1 MLVKNVEKK
10 DSKTASFQVEVDANE
25 FDKAVT
31 EAFNK
36 NKSSI
41 SIPGF
46 RKGKAPRAVV
56 EGMYGSD
63 VFYQDAIDALL
74 APAYEHGYDNCGL
87 RIIGKPAVSNMD
99 LSDDKILTF
108 TFDVELYPEV
118 TLGEYKNLSAAKET
132 FIITEEDVD
141 GQINGVRKRNG
152 RVIDL
157 EREAQMGDTA
167 DIDFVGTLD
176 GAAFDGGS
184 AEGYELELGSNT
196 FVPGFEEQIVGMNI
210 GDVKDIIQRDFASAD
225 GNGYI
230 VLPPQVLNAGNYGVP
245 ESRERVIFI
254 GIRKDVL
261 RKQALAALTSQS
273 IPEEYNPYPRPTH
286 AGNTAQPGLLP
297 KVTTY
302 DVLKYLPEPAD
313 AVDPSQRIYSK
324 AKFQTN
330 GSQGQTEIKLDGLG
344 PTIRSEHHGNIEYRR
359 LSAEHGGK
367 HIAELDNGM
376 QERRLTPRECALI
389 QTFPPDFRFVM
400 HDKDGRKYRLSSSG
414 AYKVIGNAV
423 PPVLAFNIAM
433 RLQNLWDKYFID

>member
-99 LSDDKILTF
+99 LSDDKVLTF
-108 TFDVELYPEV
+108 TFNVELYPEV

-176 GAAFDGGS
+176 GVAFDGGS

-210 GDVKDIIQRDFASAD
+210 GDVKDINITFPDDYTPEMAGKDVVFKVTLNGLSMTELPELDDDFVQDVSEFNTVEEYRAD
-225 GNGYI
+225 TRKDMERVMQEQMDAKWRTAIMTQACNNMTVEI
-230 VLPPQVLNAGNYGVP
+230 P
-245 ESRERVIFI
+245 ESMMEEKIDEL
-254 GIRKDVL
+254 IRSYAANFGLTDPKMTTDDIKNMMGL
-261 RKQALAALTSQS
+261 DEEAINATIRPAAEYQIKQELLLDAIVTAENIEITDEELEDYIKGAAETVGVTADQ
-273 IPEEYNPYPRPTH
+273 IRQYFGEEYIKNEFKKEK
-286 AGNTAQPGLLP
+286 ASKIVIESAVETA
-297 KVTTY
+297 
-302 DVLKYLPEPAD
+302 PEAAP
-313 AVDPSQRIYSK
+313 
-324 AKFQTN
+324 
-330 GSQGQTEIKLDGLG
+330 E
-344 PTIRSEHHGNIEYRR
+344 
-359 LSAEHGGK
+359 AE
-367 HIAELDNGM
+367 AE
-376 QERRLTPRECALI
+376 
-389 QTFPPDFRFVM
+389 
-400 HDKDGRKYRLSSSG
+400 
-414 AYKVIGNAV
+414 
-423 PPVLAFNIAM
+423 
-433 RLQNLWDKYFID
+433 

>member
-46 RKGKAPRAVV
+46 RKGKAPRTVV

-99 LSDDKILTF
+99 LSDDKVLTF

-132 FIITEEDVD
+132 FVITEEDVD

-176 GAAFDGGS
+176 GVAFDGGS

-210 GDVKDIIQRDFASAD
+210 GDVKDINITFPEDYTPEMAGKDVVFKVTLNGLSMTELPELDDDFVQDVSEFNTVEEYRAD
-225 GNGYI
+225 TRKDMERVMQEQMDAKWRTAIMTQACNNMTVEI
-230 VLPPQVLNAGNYGVP
+230 P
-245 ESRERVIFI
+245 ESMMEEKIDEL
-254 GIRKDVL
+254 IRSYAANFGLTDPKMTTDDIKNMMGL
-261 RKQALAALTSQS
+261 DEEAINATIRPAAEYQIKQELLLDAIVTAENIEITDEELEDYIKGAAETVGVTADQ
-273 IPEEYNPYPRPTH
+273 IRQYFGEEYIKNEFKKEK
-286 AGNTAQPGLLP
+286 ASKIVIESAVETA
-297 KVTTY
+297 
-302 DVLKYLPEPAD
+302 PEAAP
-313 AVDPSQRIYSK
+313 
-324 AKFQTN
+324 
-330 GSQGQTEIKLDGLG
+330 E
-344 PTIRSEHHGNIEYRR
+344 
-359 LSAEHGGK
+359 AE
-367 HIAELDNGM
+367 AE
-376 QERRLTPRECALI
+376 
-389 QTFPPDFRFVM
+389 
-400 HDKDGRKYRLSSSG
+400 
-414 AYKVIGNAV
+414 
-423 PPVLAFNIAM
+423 
-433 RLQNLWDKYFID
+433 

>member
-132 FIITEEDVD
+132 FVITEEDVD

-176 GAAFDGGS
+176 GVAFDGGS

-210 GDVKDIIQRDFASAD
+210 GDVKDINITFPEDYTPEMAGKDVVFKVTLNSLSKTELPELDDDFVQDVSEFNTVEEYRAD
-225 GNGYI
+225 TRKDMERVMQEQMDAKWRTAIMTQACNNMTVEI
-230 VLPPQVLNAGNYGVP
+230 P
-245 ESRERVIFI
+245 ESMMEEKIDEL
-254 GIRKDVL
+254 IRSYAANFGLTDPKMTTDDIKNMMGL
-261 RKQALAALTSQS
+261 DEEAINATIRPAAEYQIKQELLLDAIVTAENIEITDEELEDYIKGAAETVGVTADQ
-273 IPEEYNPYPRPTH
+273 IRQYFGEEYIKNEFKKEK
-286 AGNTAQPGLLP
+286 ASKIVIESAVETA
-297 KVTTY
+297 
-302 DVLKYLPEPAD
+302 PEAAP
-313 AVDPSQRIYSK
+313 
-324 AKFQTN
+324 
-330 GSQGQTEIKLDGLG
+330 E
-344 PTIRSEHHGNIEYRR
+344 
-359 LSAEHGGK
+359 AE
-367 HIAELDNGM
+367 AE
-376 QERRLTPRECALI
+376 
-389 QTFPPDFRFVM
+389 
-400 HDKDGRKYRLSSSG
+400 
-414 AYKVIGNAV
+414 
-423 PPVLAFNIAM
+423 
-433 RLQNLWDKYFID
+433 

>member
-87 RIIGKPAVSNMD
+87 RIIGKPAVSNMN
-99 LSDDKILTF
+99 LSDDKVLTF

-132 FIITEEDVD
+132 FVITEEDVD

-176 GAAFDGGS
+176 GVAFDGGS

-210 GDVKDIIQRDFASAD
+210 GDVKDINITFPDDYTPEMAGKDVVFKVTLNGLSVTELPELDDDFVQDVSEFNTVEEYRAD
-225 GNGYI
+225 TRKDMERVMQEQMDAKWRTAIMTQACNNMTVEI
-230 VLPPQVLNAGNYGVP
+230 P
-245 ESRERVIFI
+245 ESMMEEKIDELIHSYAANFGLTDPKMTTDDI
-254 GIRKDVL
+254 KNMMGLDEEAINATIRPAAEYQI
-261 RKQALAALTSQS
+261 KQELLLDAIATAENIEITDEELEDYIKGAAETVGVTADQ
-273 IPEEYNPYPRPTH
+273 IRQYFGEEYIKNEFKKEK
-286 AGNTAQPGLLP
+286 ASKIVIESAVETA
-297 KVTTY
+297 
-302 DVLKYLPEPAD
+302 PEAAP
-313 AVDPSQRIYSK
+313 
-324 AKFQTN
+324 
-330 GSQGQTEIKLDGLG
+330 E
-344 PTIRSEHHGNIEYRR
+344 
-359 LSAEHGGK
+359 AE
-367 HIAELDNGM
+367 AE
-376 QERRLTPRECALI
+376 
-389 QTFPPDFRFVM
+389 
-400 HDKDGRKYRLSSSG
+400 
-414 AYKVIGNAV
+414 
-423 PPVLAFNIAM
+423 
-433 RLQNLWDKYFID
+433 

>member
-99 LSDDKILTF
+99 LSDDKVLTF

-132 FIITEEDVD
+132 FVITEEDVD

-176 GAAFDGGS
+176 GVAFDGGS

-210 GDVKDIIQRDFASAD
+210 GDVKDINITFPDDYTPEMAGKDVVFKVTLNGLSMTELPELDDDFVQDVSEFNTVEEYRAD
-225 GNGYI
+225 TRKDMERVMQEQMDAKWRTAIMTQACNNMTVEI
-230 VLPPQVLNAGNYGVP
+230 P
-245 ESRERVIFI
+245 ESMMEEKIDEL
-254 GIRKDVL
+254 IRSYAANFGLTDPKMTTDDIKNMMGL
-261 RKQALAALTSQS
+261 DEEAINATIRPAAEYQIKQELLLDAIATAENIEITDEELEDYIKGAAETVGVTADQ
-273 IPEEYNPYPRPTH
+273 IRQYFGEEYIKNEFKKEK
-286 AGNTAQPGLLP
+286 ASKIVIESAVETA
-297 KVTTY
+297 
-302 DVLKYLPEPAD
+302 PEAAP
-313 AVDPSQRIYSK
+313 
-324 AKFQTN
+324 
-330 GSQGQTEIKLDGLG
+330 E
-344 PTIRSEHHGNIEYRR
+344 
-359 LSAEHGGK
+359 AE
-367 HIAELDNGM
+367 AE
-376 QERRLTPRECALI
+376 
-389 QTFPPDFRFVM
+389 
-400 HDKDGRKYRLSSSG
+400 
-414 AYKVIGNAV
+414 
-423 PPVLAFNIAM
+423 
-433 RLQNLWDKYFID
+433 

>member
-132 FIITEEDVD
+132 FVITEEDVD

-176 GAAFDGGS
+176 GVAFDGGS

-210 GDVKDIIQRDFASAD
+210 GDVKDINITFPDDYTPEMAGKDVVFKVTLNGLSVTELPELDDDFVQDVSEFNTVEEYRAD
-225 GNGYI
+225 TRKDMERVMQEQMDAKWRTAIMTQACNNMTVEI
-230 VLPPQVLNAGNYGVP
+230 P
-245 ESRERVIFI
+245 ESMMEEKIDEL
-254 GIRKDVL
+254 IRSYAANFGLTDPKMTTDDIKNMMGL
-261 RKQALAALTSQS
+261 DEEAINATIRPAAEYQIKQELLLDAIATAENIEITDEELEDYIKGAAETVGVTADQ
-273 IPEEYNPYPRPTH
+273 IRQYFGEEYIKNEFKKEK
-286 AGNTAQPGLLP
+286 ASKIVIESAVETA
-297 KVTTY
+297 
-302 DVLKYLPEPAD
+302 PEAAP
-313 AVDPSQRIYSK
+313 
-324 AKFQTN
+324 
-330 GSQGQTEIKLDGLG
+330 E
-344 PTIRSEHHGNIEYRR
+344 
-359 LSAEHGGK
+359 AE
-367 HIAELDNGM
+367 AE
-376 QERRLTPRECALI
+376 
-389 QTFPPDFRFVM
+389 
-400 HDKDGRKYRLSSSG
+400 
-414 AYKVIGNAV
+414 
-423 PPVLAFNIAM
+423 
-433 RLQNLWDKYFID
+433 

>member
-99 LSDDKILTF
+99 LSDDKVLTF

-132 FIITEEDVD
+132 FVITEEDVD

-176 GAAFDGGS
+176 GVAFDGGS

-210 GDVKDIIQRDFASAD
+210 GDVKDINITFPEDYTPEMAGKDVVFKVTLNGLSMTELPELDDDFVQDVSEFNTVEEYRAD
-225 GNGYI
+225 TRKDMERVMQEQMDAKWRTAIMTQACNNMTVEI
-230 VLPPQVLNAGNYGVP
+230 P
-245 ESRERVIFI
+245 ESMMEEKIDEL
-254 GIRKDVL
+254 IRSYAANFGLTDPKMTTDDIKNMMGL
-261 RKQALAALTSQS
+261 DEEAINATIRPAAEYQIKQELLLDAIVTAENIEITDEELEDYIKGAAETVGVTADQ
-273 IPEEYNPYPRPTH
+273 IRQYFGEEYIKNEFKKEK
-286 AGNTAQPGLLP
+286 ASKIVIESAVETA
-297 KVTTY
+297 
-302 DVLKYLPEPAD
+302 PEAAP
-313 AVDPSQRIYSK
+313 
-324 AKFQTN
+324 
-330 GSQGQTEIKLDGLG
+330 E
-344 PTIRSEHHGNIEYRR
+344 
-359 LSAEHGGK
+359 AE
-367 HIAELDNGM
+367 AE
-376 QERRLTPRECALI
+376 
-389 QTFPPDFRFVM
+389 
-400 HDKDGRKYRLSSSG
+400 
-414 AYKVIGNAV
+414 
-423 PPVLAFNIAM
+423 
-433 RLQNLWDKYFID
+433 

>member
-56 EGMYGSD
+56 ECMYGSD

-210 GDVKDIIQRDFASAD
+210 GDVKDINITFPEDYTPEMAGKDVVFKVTLNGLSMTELPELDDDFVQDVSEFNTVEEYRAD
-225 GNGYI
+225 TRKDMERVMQEQMDAKWRTAIMTQACNNMTVEI
-230 VLPPQVLNAGNYGVP
+230 P
-245 ESRERVIFI
+245 ESMMEEKIDEL
-254 GIRKDVL
+254 IRSYAANFGLTDPKMSTDDIKNMMGL
-261 RKQALAALTSQS
+261 DEEAINATIRPAAEYQIKQELLLDAIVTAENIEITDEELEDYIKGAAETVGVTADQ
-273 IPEEYNPYPRPTH
+273 IRQYFGEEYIKNEFKKEK
-286 AGNTAQPGLLP
+286 ASKIVIESAVETA
-297 KVTTY
+297 
-302 DVLKYLPEPAD
+302 PEAAP
-313 AVDPSQRIYSK
+313 
-324 AKFQTN
+324 
-330 GSQGQTEIKLDGLG
+330 E
-344 PTIRSEHHGNIEYRR
+344 
-359 LSAEHGGK
+359 AE
-367 HIAELDNGM
+367 AE
-376 QERRLTPRECALI
+376 
-389 QTFPPDFRFVM
+389 
-400 HDKDGRKYRLSSSG
+400 
-414 AYKVIGNAV
+414 
-423 PPVLAFNIAM
+423 
-433 RLQNLWDKYFID
+433 

>member
-99 LSDDKILTF
+99 LSDDKVLTF

-132 FIITEEDVD
+132 FVITEEDVD

-176 GAAFDGGS
+176 GVAFDGGS

-210 GDVKDIIQRDFASAD
+210 GDVKDINITFPEDYTPEMAGKDVVFKVTLNGLSMTELPELDDDFVQDVSEFNTVEEYRAD
-225 GNGYI
+225 TRKDMERVMQEQMDAKWRTAIMTQACNNMTVEI
-230 VLPPQVLNAGNYGVP
+230 P
-245 ESRERVIFI
+245 ESMMEEKIDEL
-254 GIRKDVL
+254 IRSYAANFGLTDPKMTTDDIKNMMGL
-261 RKQALAALTSQS
+261 DEEAINATIRPAAEYQIKQELLLDAIATAENIEITDEELEDYIKGAAETVGVTADQ
-273 IPEEYNPYPRPTH
+273 IRQYFGEEYIKNEFKKEK
-286 AGNTAQPGLLP
+286 ASKIVIESAVETA
-297 KVTTY
+297 
-302 DVLKYLPEPAD
+302 PEAAP
-313 AVDPSQRIYSK
+313 
-324 AKFQTN
+324 
-330 GSQGQTEIKLDGLG
+330 E
-344 PTIRSEHHGNIEYRR
+344 
-359 LSAEHGGK
+359 AE
-367 HIAELDNGM
+367 AE
-376 QERRLTPRECALI
+376 
-389 QTFPPDFRFVM
+389 
-400 HDKDGRKYRLSSSG
+400 
-414 AYKVIGNAV
+414 
-423 PPVLAFNIAM
+423 
-433 RLQNLWDKYFID
+433 

>member
-99 LSDDKILTF
+99 LSDDKVLTF

-132 FIITEEDVD
+132 FVITEEDVD

-176 GAAFDGGS
+176 GVAFDGGS

-210 GDVKDIIQRDFASAD
+210 GDVKDINITFPDDYTPEMAGKDVVFKVTLNGLSVTELPELDDDFVQDVSEFNTVEEYRAD
-225 GNGYI
+225 TRKDMERVMQEQMDAKWRTAIMTQACNNMTVEI
-230 VLPPQVLNAGNYGVP
+230 P
-245 ESRERVIFI
+245 ESMMEEKIDELIHSYAANFGLTDPKMTTDDI
-254 GIRKDVL
+254 KNMMGLDEEAINATIRPAAEYQI
-261 RKQALAALTSQS
+261 KQELLLDAIATAENIEITDEELEDYIKGAAETVGVTADQ
-273 IPEEYNPYPRPTH
+273 IRQYFGEEYIKNEFKKEK
-286 AGNTAQPGLLP
+286 ASKIVIESAVETA
-297 KVTTY
+297 
-302 DVLKYLPEPAD
+302 PEAAP
-313 AVDPSQRIYSK
+313 
-324 AKFQTN
+324 
-330 GSQGQTEIKLDGLG
+330 E
-344 PTIRSEHHGNIEYRR
+344 
-359 LSAEHGGK
+359 AE
-367 HIAELDNGM
+367 AE
-376 QERRLTPRECALI
+376 
-389 QTFPPDFRFVM
+389 
-400 HDKDGRKYRLSSSG
+400 
-414 AYKVIGNAV
+414 
-423 PPVLAFNIAM
+423 
-433 RLQNLWDKYFID
+433 

>member
-99 LSDDKILTF
+99 LSDDKVLTF

-176 GAAFDGGS
+176 GVAFDGGS

-210 GDVKDIIQRDFASAD
+210 GDVKDINITFPDDYTPEMAGKDVVFKVTLNGLSMTELPELDDDFVQDVSEFNTVEEYRAD
-225 GNGYI
+225 TRKDMERVMQEQMDAKWRTAIMTQACNNMTVEI
-230 VLPPQVLNAGNYGVP
+230 P
-245 ESRERVIFI
+245 ESMMEEKIDELIHSYAANFGLTDPKMTTDDI
-254 GIRKDVL
+254 KNMMGLDEEAINATIRPAAEYQI
-261 RKQALAALTSQS
+261 KQELLLDAIVTAENIEITDEELEDYIKGAAETVGVTADQ
-273 IPEEYNPYPRPTH
+273 IRQYFGEEYIKNEFKKEK
-286 AGNTAQPGLLP
+286 ASKIVIESAVETA
-297 KVTTY
+297 
-302 DVLKYLPEPAD
+302 PEAAP
-313 AVDPSQRIYSK
+313 
-324 AKFQTN
+324 
-330 GSQGQTEIKLDGLG
+330 E
-344 PTIRSEHHGNIEYRR
+344 
-359 LSAEHGGK
+359 AE
-367 HIAELDNGM
+367 AE
-376 QERRLTPRECALI
+376 
-389 QTFPPDFRFVM
+389 
-400 HDKDGRKYRLSSSG
+400 
-414 AYKVIGNAV
+414 
-423 PPVLAFNIAM
+423 
-433 RLQNLWDKYFID
+433 

>member
-10 DSKTASFQVEVDANE
+10 DSKTASFQVEVDSNE

-210 GDVKDIIQRDFASAD
+210 GDVKDINITFPEDYTPEMAGKDVVFKVTLNGLSMTELPELDDDFVQDVSEFNTVEEYRAD
-225 GNGYI
+225 TRKDMERVMQEQMDAKWRTAIMTQACNNMTVEI
-230 VLPPQVLNAGNYGVP
+230 P
-245 ESRERVIFI
+245 ESMMDEKIDEL
-254 GIRKDVL
+254 IRSYAANFGLTDPKMSTDDIKNMMGL
-261 RKQALAALTSQS
+261 DEEAINATIRPAAEYQIKQELLLDAIATAENIEITDEELEDYIKGAAETVGVTADQ
-273 IPEEYNPYPRPTH
+273 IRQYFGEEYIKNEFKKEK
-286 AGNTAQPGLLP
+286 ASKIVIESAVETA
-297 KVTTY
+297 
-302 DVLKYLPEPAD
+302 PEAAP
-313 AVDPSQRIYSK
+313 
-324 AKFQTN
+324 
-330 GSQGQTEIKLDGLG
+330 E
-344 PTIRSEHHGNIEYRR
+344 
-359 LSAEHGGK
+359 AE
-367 HIAELDNGM
+367 AE
-376 QERRLTPRECALI
+376 
-389 QTFPPDFRFVM
+389 
-400 HDKDGRKYRLSSSG
+400 
-414 AYKVIGNAV
+414 
-423 PPVLAFNIAM
+423 
-433 RLQNLWDKYFID
+433 

>member
-99 LSDDKILTF
+99 LSDDKVLTF

-132 FIITEEDVD
+132 FVITEEDVD

-176 GAAFDGGS
+176 GVAFDGGS

-210 GDVKDIIQRDFASAD
+210 GDVKDINITFPEDYTPEMAGKDVVFKVTLNGLSMTELPELDDDFVQDVSEFNTVEEYRAD
-225 GNGYI
+225 TRKDMERVMQEQMDAKWRTAIMTQACNNMTVEI
-230 VLPPQVLNAGNYGVP
+230 P
-245 ESRERVIFI
+245 ESMMEEKIDELIHSYAANFGLTDPKMTTDDI
-254 GIRKDVL
+254 KNMMGLDEEAINATIRPAAEYQI
-261 RKQALAALTSQS
+261 KQELLLDAIVTAENIEITDEELENYIKGAAETVGVTADQ
-273 IPEEYNPYPRPTH
+273 IRQYFGEEYIKNEFKKEK
-286 AGNTAQPGLLP
+286 ASKIVIESAVETA
-297 KVTTY
+297 
-302 DVLKYLPEPAD
+302 PEAAP
-313 AVDPSQRIYSK
+313 
-324 AKFQTN
+324 
-330 GSQGQTEIKLDGLG
+330 E
-344 PTIRSEHHGNIEYRR
+344 
-359 LSAEHGGK
+359 AE
-367 HIAELDNGM
+367 AE
-376 QERRLTPRECALI
+376 
-389 QTFPPDFRFVM
+389 
-400 HDKDGRKYRLSSSG
+400 
-414 AYKVIGNAV
+414 
-423 PPVLAFNIAM
+423 
-433 RLQNLWDKYFID
+433 

>member
-99 LSDDKILTF
+99 LSDDKVLTF

-132 FIITEEDVD
+132 FVITEEDVD

-176 GAAFDGGS
+176 GVAFDGGS

-210 GDVKDIIQRDFASAD
+210 GDVKDINITFPEDYTPEMAGKDVVFKVTLNSLSKTELPELDDDFVQDVSEFNTVEEYRAD
-225 GNGYI
+225 TRKDMERVMQEQMDAKWRTAIMTQACNNMTVEI
-230 VLPPQVLNAGNYGVP
+230 P
-245 ESRERVIFI
+245 ESMMDEKIDEL
-254 GIRKDVL
+254 IRSYAANFGLTDPKMTTDDIKNMMGL
-261 RKQALAALTSQS
+261 DEEAINATIRPAAEYQIKQELLLDAIVTAENIEITDEELEDYIKGAAETVGVTADQ
-273 IPEEYNPYPRPTH
+273 IRQYFGEEYIKNEFKKEK
-286 AGNTAQPGLLP
+286 ASKIVIESAVETA
-297 KVTTY
+297 
-302 DVLKYLPEPAD
+302 PEAAP
-313 AVDPSQRIYSK
+313 
-324 AKFQTN
+324 
-330 GSQGQTEIKLDGLG
+330 E
-344 PTIRSEHHGNIEYRR
+344 
-359 LSAEHGGK
+359 AE
-367 HIAELDNGM
+367 AE
-376 QERRLTPRECALI
+376 
-389 QTFPPDFRFVM
+389 
-400 HDKDGRKYRLSSSG
+400 
-414 AYKVIGNAV
+414 
-423 PPVLAFNIAM
+423 
-433 RLQNLWDKYFID
+433 

>member
-99 LSDDKILTF
+99 LSDDKVLTF

-132 FIITEEDVD
+132 FVITEEDVD

-176 GAAFDGGS
+176 GVAFDGGS

-210 GDVKDIIQRDFASAD
+210 GDVKDINITFPEDYTPEMAGKDVVFKVTLNGLSMTELPELDDDFVQDVSEFNTVEEYRAD
-225 GNGYI
+225 TRKDMERVMQEQMDAKWRTAIMTQACNNMSVEI
-230 VLPPQVLNAGNYGVP
+230 P
-245 ESRERVIFI
+245 ESMMEEKIDELIHSYAANFGLTDPKMTTDDI
-254 GIRKDVL
+254 KNMMGLDEEAINATIRPAAEYQI
-261 RKQALAALTSQS
+261 KQELLLDAIVTAENIEITDEELEDYIKGAAETVGVTADQ
-273 IPEEYNPYPRPTH
+273 IRQYFGEEYIKNEFKKEK
-286 AGNTAQPGLLP
+286 ASKIVIESAVETA
-297 KVTTY
+297 
-302 DVLKYLPEPAD
+302 PEAAP
-313 AVDPSQRIYSK
+313 
-324 AKFQTN
+324 
-330 GSQGQTEIKLDGLG
+330 E
-344 PTIRSEHHGNIEYRR
+344 
-359 LSAEHGGK
+359 AE
-367 HIAELDNGM
+367 AE
-376 QERRLTPRECALI
+376 
-389 QTFPPDFRFVM
+389 
-400 HDKDGRKYRLSSSG
+400 
-414 AYKVIGNAV
+414 
-423 PPVLAFNIAM
+423 
-433 RLQNLWDKYFID
+433 

>member
-99 LSDDKILTF
+99 LSDDKVLTF

-132 FIITEEDVD
+132 FVITEEDVD

-176 GAAFDGGS
+176 GVAFDGGS

-210 GDVKDIIQRDFASAD
+210 GDVKDINITFPDDYTPEMAGKDVVFKVTLNGLSVTELPELDDDFVQDVSEFNTVEEYRAD
-225 GNGYI
+225 TRKDMERVMQEQMDAKWRTAIMTQACNNMTVEI
-230 VLPPQVLNAGNYGVP
+230 P
-245 ESRERVIFI
+245 ESMMEEKIDDL
-254 GIRKDVL
+254 IRSYAANFGLTDPKMTTDDIKNMMGL
-261 RKQALAALTSQS
+261 DEEAINATIRPAAEYQIKQELLLDAIATAENIEITDEELEDYIKGAAETVGVTADQ
-273 IPEEYNPYPRPTH
+273 IRQYFGEEYIKNEFKKEK
-286 AGNTAQPGLLP
+286 ASKIVIESAVETA
-297 KVTTY
+297 
-302 DVLKYLPEPAD
+302 PEAAP
-313 AVDPSQRIYSK
+313 
-324 AKFQTN
+324 
-330 GSQGQTEIKLDGLG
+330 E
-344 PTIRSEHHGNIEYRR
+344 
-359 LSAEHGGK
+359 AE
-367 HIAELDNGM
+367 AE
-376 QERRLTPRECALI
+376 
-389 QTFPPDFRFVM
+389 
-400 HDKDGRKYRLSSSG
+400 
-414 AYKVIGNAV
+414 
-423 PPVLAFNIAM
+423 
-433 RLQNLWDKYFID
+433 

>member
-132 FIITEEDVD
+132 FVITEEDVD

-176 GAAFDGGS
+176 GVAFDGGS

-210 GDVKDIIQRDFASAD
+210 GDVKDINITFPDDYTPEMAGKDVVFKVTLNGLSVTELPELDDDFVQDVSEFNTVEEYRAD
-225 GNGYI
+225 TRKDMERVMQEQMDAKWRTAIMTQACNNMTVEI
-230 VLPPQVLNAGNYGVP
+230 P
-245 ESRERVIFI
+245 ESMMEEKIDELIHSYAANFGLTDPKMTTDDI
-254 GIRKDVL
+254 KNMMGLDEEAINATIRPAAEYQI
-261 RKQALAALTSQS
+261 KQELLLDAIVTAENIEITDEELEDYIKGAAETVGVTADQ
-273 IPEEYNPYPRPTH
+273 IRQYFGEEYIKNEFKKEK
-286 AGNTAQPGLLP
+286 ASKIVIESAVETA
-297 KVTTY
+297 
-302 DVLKYLPEPAD
+302 PEAAP
-313 AVDPSQRIYSK
+313 
-324 AKFQTN
+324 
-330 GSQGQTEIKLDGLG
+330 E
-344 PTIRSEHHGNIEYRR
+344 
-359 LSAEHGGK
+359 AE
-367 HIAELDNGM
+367 AE
-376 QERRLTPRECALI
+376 
-389 QTFPPDFRFVM
+389 
-400 HDKDGRKYRLSSSG
+400 
-414 AYKVIGNAV
+414 
-423 PPVLAFNIAM
+423 
-433 RLQNLWDKYFID
+433 

>member
-210 GDVKDIIQRDFASAD
+210 GDVKDINITFPEDYTPEMAGKDVVFKVTLNGLSMTELPELDDDFVQDVSEFNTVEEYRAD
-225 GNGYI
+225 TRKDMERVMQEQMDAKWRTAIMTQACNNMTVEI
-230 VLPPQVLNAGNYGVP
+230 P
-245 ESRERVIFI
+245 ESMMEEKIDEL
-254 GIRKDVL
+254 IRSYAANFGLTDPKMTTDDIKNMMGL
-261 RKQALAALTSQS
+261 DEEAINATIRPAAEYQIKQELLLDAIVTAENIEITDEELEDYIKGAAETVGVTADQ
-273 IPEEYNPYPRPTH
+273 IRQYFGEEYIKNEFKKEK
-286 AGNTAQPGLLP
+286 ASKIVIESAVETA
-297 KVTTY
+297 
-302 DVLKYLPEPAD
+302 PEAAP
-313 AVDPSQRIYSK
+313 
-324 AKFQTN
+324 
-330 GSQGQTEIKLDGLG
+330 E
-344 PTIRSEHHGNIEYRR
+344 
-359 LSAEHGGK
+359 AE
-367 HIAELDNGM
+367 AE
-376 QERRLTPRECALI
+376 
-389 QTFPPDFRFVM
+389 
-400 HDKDGRKYRLSSSG
+400 
-414 AYKVIGNAV
+414 
-423 PPVLAFNIAM
+423 
-433 RLQNLWDKYFID
+433 